1 MFIHTL
7 NPTIL
12 HLGPLEIRWYGL
24 MYVFAFFVTYYYV
37 RAAIRQGKLKLTDKE
52 LDDLLGLM
60 VVCMIIGARL
70 FYAIFYNPTYF
81 ISAPWKIL
89 FVWEGG
95 LSFHGGFLGIVAAAW
110 WYARKKEIPF
120 LRLADVFCVPI
131 ALGNAFGRIG
141 NFINGELYGIP
152 TNLPWGVVF
161 PGAEGARHP
170 TQIYEALY
178 NVVIFGILYSLRNK
192 KWKHR
197 NSSGIPSVLE
207 NQGFSTDG
215 VLFGVYMILYSVFRF
230 SVEFLKDLP
239 SYGPLTMGQWLT
251 IPVFL
256 IGILLVWRNV

>member
-1 MFIHTL
+1 MFTHAI

-37 RAAIRQGKLKLTDKE
+37 RGAIRQGKLKLTENE
-52 LDDLLGLM
+52 LDSLLGWM
-60 VVCMIIGARL
+60 VVCMILGARL

-81 ISAPWKIL
+81 MDAPWKIL

-95 LSFHGGFLGIVAAAW
+95 LSFHGGLVGVAFAAW
-110 WYARKKEIPF
+110 WYGTRKKGIPF
-120 LRLADVFCVPI
+120 LHLADLFCVPI

-141 NFINGELYGIP
+141 NFINGELYGVA

-192 KWKHR
+192 EWK
-197 NSSGIPSVLE
+197 
-207 NQGFSTDG
+207 DG
-215 VLFGVYMILYSVFRF
+215 TLFGVYLMLYGIFRF
-230 SVEFLKDLP
+230 GVEFIKDLP

-251 IPVFL
+251 LPVFL
-256 IGILLVWRNV
+256 IGIWLVWRSKE